1 MENTPTPKATAGKP
15 TPTGSAVDPTQPYKS
30 NPEVDARIDTYIQE
44 NPKHWE
50 FIRAMPRERLER
62 TVVLGEVRHLE
73 RQQRS
78 RHNALR
84 DVDRD
89 PGLKQAY
96 QTIVKD
102 LPEDQR
108 EKVMAQIARTTQR
121 AASHGARV

>member
-1 MENTPTPKATAGKP
+1 MDNAPLENTTSHATPESGP
-15 TPTGSAVDPTQPYKS
+15 PYKS
-30 NPEVDARIDTYIQE
+30 NPEVDARIDAYIQQ

-62 TVVLGEVRHLE
+62 TVVLGELRHQE

-78 RHNALR
+78 RHHALR

-89 PGLKQAY
+89 PSLKQAY
-96 QTIVKD
+96 QTVVKD

-108 EKVMAQIARTTQR
+108 EKVMARIARVTQR
-121 AASHGARV
+121 AASRGARV

>member
-1 MENTPTPKATAGKP
+1 MDNTPIKNTTSHATPESGP
-15 TPTGSAVDPTQPYKS
+15 PYKS
-30 NPEVDARIDTYIQE
+30 NPEVDARIDAYIQE

-96 QTIVKD
+96 ETVVKD
-102 LPEDQR
+102 LTEDQR

-121 AASHGARV
+121 AAARGVKV